1 MTEDWEK
8 QFYECIKSLPPREHT
23 SPENMLDAY
32 KTKQKAKIDEED
44 KIMLKGLQ
52 SDDAKKI
59 IKELHSISQELKT
72 LNQILKR
79 R

>member
-1 MTEDWEK
+1 MEFD
-8 QFYECIKSLPPREHT
+8 ECIKTIPKRKHT
-23 SPENMLDAY
+23 TPENMLDAY

-44 KIMLKGLQ
+44 KMILKGLQ
-52 SDDAKKI
+52 SEDAKKI

>member
-1 MTEDWEK
+1 MTDEQRQRFD
-8 QFYECIKSLPPREHT
+8 ECIKALPPREHT

-32 KTKQKAKIDEED
+32 KIKQKAKIDEED

-52 SDDAKKI
+52 SEEAKKI

>member
-1 MTEDWEK
+1 
-8 QFYECIKSLPPREHT
+8 
-23 SPENMLDAY
+23 
-32 KTKQKAKIDEED
+32 
-44 KIMLKGLQ
+44 MLKGLQ
-52 SDDAKKI
+52 SEDAKKI